1 MVAGDEK
8 MEEQRGQD
16 ICSLPAW
23 QQPVVGDA
31 PLAKATGTA
40 FPSVSSTSFLPP
52 PLQVQAGNRTA
63 STAARVHNCPLF
75 IALKAA
81 QTFVNTPLI

>member
-8 MEEQRGQD
+8 TKGQIGQD

-23 QQPVVGDA
+23 QQPVVGDV
-31 PLAKATGTA
+31 PLAKATATA
-40 FPSVSSTSFLPP
+40 FPSVSSASFLPL

-63 STAARVHNCPLF
+63 PTAARVHNCPVF
-75 IALKAA
+75 IDLKAA
-81 QTFVNTPLI
+81 QTFVNTPFI